1 MKILELFLLFSSCEC
16 ERWLLLGGYTGFEGE
31 DATAV
36 RNEVELIELT
46 DSDEFSK
53 KTSWCQRGL
62 PSSPESLDGA
72 TVDMINTFK
81 YMEGLE
87 GDPKFSSA
95 HNSVIYDRVL
105 VCGGSDNDYG
115 IRNMCR

>member
-1 MKILELFLLFSSCEC
+1 MKILELFLLFSTCEC

-46 DSDEFSK
+46 DSDKFSK
-53 KTSWCQRGL
+53 KTSWCQ
-62 PSSPESLDGA
+62 
-72 TVDMINTFK
+72 N
-81 YMEGLE
+81 
-87 GDPKFSSA
+87 A

-115 IRNMCR
+115 ITNKCR